1 MDIESFNNKVL
12 IIKDNIKDYILDHIS
27 NKLINIKIITL
38 SELKKKYYF
47 DYDKE
52 TIYYI
57 CKNYNVISSVAKK
70 YIDNLYYIKDIDSD
84 KIKFLS
90 DLKNDLLNHGLL
102 YEDKLFKSYLIGKDI
117 VLYNIK
123 NIDLFYE
130 NIFNE
135 ISKYSNIERVNYE
148 HDYSIKKIYNAGNI
162 DEEISFVASK
172 ICELIKSGVNINS
185 IKLANVSDNY
195 YYVINNIFGMFNIPI
210 NLNTNISAKGSKIV
224 KKFKEL
230 FSNDLESVISEVG
243 NYVKT
248 NNDNIIYKKIIDVLN
263 DYSFTDNKMEVKDLI
278 FEDIDNIKVN
288 NKTYKNAVNMVD
300 IDSIISDEDYVFLI
314 NFTEGNI
321 PVNHKN
327 EDYLS
332 DEVKS
337 KLCISTSSDLN
348 VKEESNIRESIR
360 MINHLIVTYPTNIQN
375 RRVYVSPL
383 YDENIFEEDKLVINY
398 NNSNLYN
405 KTRLLSFKDSNN
417 KYGTISDEFIILN
430 KHYPEEKYMD
440 YSNQYTNI
448 NNKFDELT
456 LSYTSVNTYYECSF
470 KYYISNVL
478 KLDKY
483 EDSFEVTVG
492 NIFHHILSKC
502 YEDDFDFDM
511 LWNNEVDNSSYEFNN
526 MEKYFLVSL
535 HARLESI
542 INVIKKQLKYTS
554 LNNIVCEKRF
564 LIDVDKDLHITFKG
578 FVDKIMYDEVNGES
592 VVVVIDYK
600 TGNASLDLNKIIY
613 GLGMQLPVYV
623 YLIKN
628 SNEFNNVRIGGFY
641 LQNILNNSE
650 EELEDNLKLQG
661 YTNSDLVSIIDSS
674 YENSKLI
681 KSMKTSNNGFYQ
693 YSKIINDEG
702 IDKISN
708 IIKDKINDAGKKII
722 NNEFDINPKQIK
734 DDLIGCRYCKYKD
747 ICYMKNEDI
756 VKLDVPGNILGGEIN
771 D

>member
-1 MDIESFNNKVL
+1 MEDFEKKIRDSKECIEE
-12 IIKDNIKDYILDHIS
+12 S
-27 NKLINIKIITL
+27 NASN
-38 SELKKKYYF
+38 S
-47 DYDKE
+47 
-52 TIYYI
+52 
-57 CKNYNVISSVAKK
+57 
-70 YIDNLYYIKDIDSD
+70 
-84 KIKFLS
+84 
-90 DLKNDLLNHGLL
+90 
-102 YEDKLFKSYLIGKDI
+102 
-117 VLYNIK
+117 K
-123 NIDLFYE
+123 NIY
-130 NIFNE
+130 
-135 ISKYSNIERVNYE
+135 KMAKSNSPMGK
-148 HDYSIKKIYNAGNI
+148 SIKKA
-162 DEEISFVASK
+162 
-172 ICELIKSGVNINS
+172 
-185 IKLANVSDNY
+185 
-195 YYVINNIFGMFNIPI
+195 
-210 NLNTNISAKGSKIV
+210 
-224 KKFKEL
+224 
-230 FSNDLESVISEVG
+230 
-243 NYVKT
+243 
-248 NNDNIIYKKIIDVLN
+248 
-263 DYSFTDNKMEVKDLI
+263 FT
-278 FEDIDNIKVN
+278 
-288 NKTYKNAVNMVD
+288 
-300 IDSIISDEDYVFLI
+300 
-314 NFTEGNI
+314 
-321 PVNHKN
+321 H
-327 EDYLS
+327 
-332 DEVKS
+332 
-337 KLCISTSSDLN
+337 
-348 VKEESNIRESIR
+348 
-360 MINHLIVTYPTNIQN
+360 
-375 RRVYVSPL
+375 
-383 YDENIFEEDKLVINY
+383 KLVIKYAIFVLAFLLMFTGGFFLSKALNKGSIEVREKIIYRSTVDNNNITINY
-398 NNSNLYN
+398 DDIGE
-405 KTRLLSFKDSNN
+405 TTTPLSFSSFNSQEELVSYLADNRGAKSTANGDESAGWYSLPTAQSEAASSSPKDSNGSSYQTN
-417 KYGTISDEFIILN
+417 TQVENVDEADIVKVKGNHIFYIASGIN
-430 KHYPEEKYMD
+430 SNSATCYMYTEED
-440 YSNQYTNI
+440 
-448 NNKFDELT
+448 DELK
-456 LSYTSVNTYYECSF
+456 LSKEIEFSEQIDLIDTKDNYELVQITRMTPADLYVTD
-470 KYYISNVL
+470 KYLVL
-478 KLDKY
+478 RINKY

-526 MEKYFLVSL
+526 MEKYFLGSL
-535 HARLESI
+535 HDRLESI